1 MTLDADSSC
10 STQSLGI
17 SYPQMASSSDCDV
30 CRALAQDLG
39 DAYADVWASSDQ
51 AVRDAWLATRKMIG
65 GTEEDAQRTEELLK
79 ALPQAERYDT
89 CIPQGLFLVNPKL
102 REAFRNTALH
112 FARTGHSVRL
122 PDCPF

>member
-1 MTLDADSSC
+1 MGSADEC
-10 STQSLGI
+10 HE
-17 SYPQMASSSDCDV
+17 
-30 CRALAQDLG
+30 CRAIAQDLR

-79 ALPQAERYDT
+79 ALPQAARHDT
-89 CIPQGLFLVNPKL
+89 CIPQGLSLVNPKL
-102 REAFRNTALH
+102 REAFRNMALH

-122 PDCPF
+122 PDAPF